1 MSKIIS
7 ISLDDGMLEE
17 ILNLEKEMGFSGR
30 SEMVREG
37 MRALLEEKRSRD
49 ALSGDIECIL
59 IAMHGA
65 EAEDEITEI
74 KHRHEK
80 IIKTQ
85 IHSNLKGGKCLE
97 LFVIDGNADKVRKLS
112 NELQSNRKVFYTKLI
127 VA

>member
-112 NELQSNRKVFYTKLI
+112 NELQSNRK
-127 VA
+127 